1 MNQEKIKNFKKAAFL
16 DRDGVINKDIGYL
29 YKPEEF
35 IWIDGAIEA
44 INYLKKKEFMVIVIT
59 NQSGV
64 GRGFYKI
71 EDVINLHKW
80 INRELKKFNTN
91 IDDFFFSADLPSFS
105 KNSRRKPSPKMIDE
119 AISKYA
125 LNRSECFMVGDKKT
139 DLETAK
145 NAKIKGF
152 LFDGENLLN
161 KIMNISKQLNL

>member
-1 MNQEKIKNFKKAAFL
+1 
-16 DRDGVINKDIGYL
+16 
-29 YKPEEF
+29 
-35 IWIDGAIEA
+35 
-44 INYLKKKEFMVIVIT
+44 
-59 NQSGV
+59 
-64 GRGFYKI
+64 
-71 EDVINLHKW
+71 
-80 INRELKKFNTN
+80 
-91 IDDFFFSADLPSFS
+91 
-105 KNSRRKPSPKMIDE
+105 MIDE